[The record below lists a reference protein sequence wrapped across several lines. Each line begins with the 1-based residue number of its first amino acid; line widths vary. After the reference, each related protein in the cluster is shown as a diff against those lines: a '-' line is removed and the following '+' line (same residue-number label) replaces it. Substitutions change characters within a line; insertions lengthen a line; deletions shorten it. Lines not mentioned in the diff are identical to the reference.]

1 MPWAHNINP
10 DLVTRDLTTF
20 YVATNLLPSGVAG
33 IIFCGVFSWL
43 ISLILMVVV
52 SLATQKD
59 KVPLGYFQVFF
70 CDDYDEKYA
79 KNFRLSNKDQ

>member
-1 MPWAHNINP
+1 MGGFFAYMF
-10 DLVTRDLTTF
+10 F
-20 YVATNLLPSGVAG
+20 YIISSVIPATKEWWIANTNNTHA
-33 IIFCGVFSWL
+33 FVFSWI
-43 ISLILMVVV
+43 ISLILMIVV

-79 KNFRLSNKDQ
+79 KNFRLSSKKAK

>member
-20 YVATNLLPSGVAG
+20 YVAANLLPSGVAG
-33 IIFCGVFSWL
+33 IIFCGVFAAIQS
-43 ISLILMVVV
+43 
-52 SLATQKD
+52 SLAGYCMSAAAFFAKD
-59 KVPLGYFQVFF
+59 FF